1 MRIDKIASSAE
12 YRVDERFQN
21 RQFLENL
28 EIYEFSKLDN
38 SKNFKFRKFEKIL
51 ISKLKKI
58 QFENFQKFSFLK
70 IF

>member
-1 MRIDKIASSAE
+1 MRIGKIASSAE

-51 ISKLKKI
+51 MSKLKKNSI
-58 QFENFQKFSFLK
+58 
-70 IF
+70 